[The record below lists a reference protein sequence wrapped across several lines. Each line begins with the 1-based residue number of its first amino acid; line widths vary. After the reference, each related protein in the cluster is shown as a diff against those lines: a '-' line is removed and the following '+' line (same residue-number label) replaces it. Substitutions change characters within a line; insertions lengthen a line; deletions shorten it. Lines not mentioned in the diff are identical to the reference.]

1 MLWWNWILLKFENSN
16 RVASLPIKYDMAL
29 ACKSIHYNN
38 PFTFEGKKI
47 DPLSSRFP
55 FDFEPFLVKDYSC
68 SKFLRSFEEN
78 RSTVR
83 RISGMCANTFGKNY
97 LYSVFS
103 SLCVTHNTL
112 KRDHTCAKARK
123 SHPLMHIDHTKLWK
137 WSVIIAVNFP
147 I

>member
-1 MLWWNWILLKFENSN
+1 
-16 RVASLPIKYDMAL
+16 MAL

-78 RSTVR
+78 GSTVR
-83 RISGMCANTFGKNY
+83 RIFGMCANTFGKNY

-112 KRDHTCAKARK
+112 KRDHTYAKARK
-123 SHPLMHIDHTKLWK
+123 SHPLTHIDHTKLSTVRANK
-137 WSVIIAVNFP
+137 SAFSPFIYVNTVIR
-147 I
+147 